1 MIRRDIATILLGA
14 ACAASVLAQE
24 SPTPPRTGP
33 PATGEADAT
42 VGGQTA
48 PGQEAAPEPPPTF
61 PAEVEQVVVDVVVT
75 DRKGTPVQGLTR
87 DDLIVKE
94 DGVPQSIVSF
104 EAIELP
110 ETPADVAP
118 PPPPR
123 ISVNTTPE
131 VQRGRTFVIV
141 FDDTHITPYRARE
154 AKAAVASFLESG
166 VREGDSVTLVS
177 TSGGT
182 WWSTRMNAGRDELV
196 EAVQTLEGRYVP
208 DNSIERISEWEAMR
222 IHVYRDRQ
230 TANRV
235 HRRFRTYGVST
246 RQLAADDS
254 NPTYATAEDPLV
266 TARASQVYYAARS
279 RYRATLD
286 ALERVANGLTTARGR
301 KSIVLVSEGFIYDP
315 SAEDF
320 KEVTEACRRAN
331 AAMYFVD
338 ARGLEAMPTHM
349 TAQFGPPLA
358 APDLGFVY
366 AETREAAGG
375 SESVAADSG
384 GFTVRDT
391 NDLESAIRRIADE
404 TRIYYLVG
412 YVPTNTARDGTF
424 REIEVE
430 LEKES
435 GKDLKVRARK
445 GYYAPT
451 PDGPRLVAT
460 APGVDP
466 VLQTVLDSPWAEDGI
481 PIRMTDYV
489 GAEKMLGKAEV
500 RIATEV
506 DIRGL
511 DFGEVEGRHRASI
524 EFLLVVLHRESGEY
538 LRYGQTVDMNL
549 RPSTRER
556 LNRLWFPIVREFEL
570 PPGHHQAKMVVRE
583 ASTGA
588 VGSVVHDFEV
598 PPLGEFR
605 VSTPIITDVHQPST
619 DGPGLKPDVVARRAF
634 PQGSD
639 LVCLFE
645 VFGAARDD
653 TGMPQVVQGHKVERS
668 DGVVYLDMPESVI
681 PPTSLGAVSRLIGF
695 SLRDAVPGD
704 YEMRL
709 TFRDEVSGQT
719 VELREPFRVVP
730 AQGAEDASGP
740 VASSP

>member
-1 MIRRDIATILLGA
+1 MMRRDVAITLLAAT
-14 ACAASVLAQE
+14 CAAAVGARE
-24 SPTPPRTGP
+24 PTASPPAGP
-33 PATGEADAT
+33 PATGEAAAT
-42 VGGQTA
+42 VAGQT

-61 PAEVEQVVVDVVVT
+61 AAEVEQVVVDLVVT
-75 DRKGTPVQGLTR
+75 DKDGNPVEGLTR
-87 DDLIVKE
+87 DDLVVKE
-94 DGVPQSIVSF
+94 DGVPQPIVSF

-110 ETPADVAP
+110 ESPAVVA

-131 VQRGRTFVIV
+131 VQRGRTFAIV
-141 FDDTHITPYRARE
+141 FDDTHTTPYRARD
-154 AKAAVASFLESG
+154 AKAAVASFLENG
-166 VREGDSVTLVS
+166 VREGDYVTLVS

-182 WWSTRMNAGRDELV
+182 WWTTRMNAGRDELIDT
-196 EAVQTLEGRYVP
+196 VQALEGRYVP

-246 RQLAADDS
+246 RQLTADET

-266 TARASQVYYAARS
+266 SARASQVYYAARS
-279 RYRATLD
+279 RYQITLD
-286 ALERVANGLTTARGR
+286 ALERVAGGLTTARGR
-301 KSIVLVSEGFIYDP
+301 KSIILVSEGFIYDP

-320 KEVTEACRRAN
+320 KDVTEACRRAN
-331 AAMYFVD
+331 AAIYFVD
-338 ARGLEAMPTHM
+338 ARGLAGMPTYM
-349 TAQFGPPLA
+349 TAQFGPSVPE
-358 APDLGFVY
+358 PDLGFVY
-366 AETREAAGG
+366 AETQEAAGG
-375 SESVAADSG
+375 SESVASDSG
-384 GFTVRDT
+384 GFTVRNT

-412 YVPTNTARDGTF
+412 YVPANTARDGKF

-430 LEKES
+430 FRRGS
-435 GKDLKVRARK
+435 GRDLKIRARK

-451 PDGPRLVAT
+451 PDGSRVVAS

-466 VLQTVLDSPWAEDGI
+466 AIQTVLDSPWAENGI
-481 PIRMTDYV
+481 PLRMTDYV
-489 GAEKMLGKAEV
+489 GAEKTLGKAEV

-511 DFGEVEGRHRASI
+511 DFEEVEGRHRASF
-524 EFLLVVLHRESGEY
+524 EFLLVVAHRESGDG

-549 RPSTRER
+549 RPSTRDR
-556 LNRLWFPIVREFEL
+556 LNRLWFPIVREFDL
-570 PPGHHQAKMVVRE
+570 QPGHHQAKMVVRE

-598 PPLGEFR
+598 PPLGQFR
-605 VSTPIITDVHQPST
+605 VSTPIITDVHQPGGS
-619 DGPGLKPDVVARRAF
+619 GPGLKPDVVARREF

-639 LVCLFE
+639 VLCLFE
-645 VFGAARDD
+645 VFGAAPGE
-653 TGMPQVVQGHKVERS
+653 TGMPQVVQGYKVERS
-668 DGVVYLDMPESVI
+668 DGVLYLVMPESVI
-681 PPTSLGAVSRLIGF
+681 PPTSLGALSRLIGF

-704 YEMRL
+704 YEMLL

-730 AQGAEDASGP
+730 AEGAEDANGP
-740 VASSP
+740 AASSS